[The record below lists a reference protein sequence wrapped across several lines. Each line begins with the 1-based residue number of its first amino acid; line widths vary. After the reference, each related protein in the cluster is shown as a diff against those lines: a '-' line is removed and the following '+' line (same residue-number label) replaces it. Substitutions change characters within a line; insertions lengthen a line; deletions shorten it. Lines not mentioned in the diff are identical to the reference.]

1 MYIICTVYIPG
12 IYIDIRVCVC
22 EHLYT
27 LYFLTHQNMS
37 EVLSKPTRSCNLPT
51 DTNWQSANDTERPV
65 TTGIVTCFFVRGF
78 LILRYPHPG
87 NLTGMTGWK
96 QDVSPIKNGD
106 FPLSCY
112 FLGGV
117 SFTNFTSSQKKV
129 VEFHLY
135 PKMFNCKVG
144 DVFGTLKIKLPF

>member
-1 MYIICTVYIPG
+1 M
-12 IYIDIRVCVC
+12 CVC

-106 FPLSCY
+106 FPARH
-112 FLGGV
+112 V
-117 SFTNFTSSQKKV
+117 SFCWGAGGIQNNISPEKMKV
-129 VEFHLY
+129 ERQSVPFEMGLFFCRVGGLKTKNNHL
-135 PKMFNCKVG
+135 KM
-144 DVFGTLKIKLPF
+144 